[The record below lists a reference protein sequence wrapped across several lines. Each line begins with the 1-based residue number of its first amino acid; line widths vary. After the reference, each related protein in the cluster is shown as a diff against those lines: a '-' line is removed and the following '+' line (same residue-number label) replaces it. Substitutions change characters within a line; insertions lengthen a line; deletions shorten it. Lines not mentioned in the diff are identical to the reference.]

1 MKNITVSLDDETYR
15 RARIWAAER
24 GVSVTAVV
32 KCILTTL
39 PIRSQAKTPLTR
51 SRPRFRICH
60 RRRSRPRSR
69 PRIPPHNL
77 RASADTN
84 PEPNKNTVTIPTWG
98 LASSAPAQTTRA
110 TT

>member
-39 PIRSQAKTPLTR
+39 PIRSQAKTPSPSPAHGSESATAADPGPD
-51 SRPRFRICH
+51 SGPG
-60 RRRSRPRSR
+60 
-69 PRIPPHNL
+69 NL
-77 RASADTN
+77 HASADTN

-98 LASSAPAQTTRA
+98 LSVLRASTNYTRNYIK
-110 TT
+110 